1 MANPKDLERALA
13 GDKNL
18 RGADLKDAR
27 LTWADLRGAD
37 LRGADL
43 TDVNGIGADFTDAD
57 LTNADFSGADLIK
70 AVFTNADL
78 TNAKGIHLS
87 ISLRFPHK
95 GETIEERI
103 RRDSAESLVEARNE
117 LESIK
122 KLIKKTKS
130 HRGLY
135 KIERTLLTP
144 LLAKIKKSEIL
155 DDDPDLWEERHQALD
170 CYHRREE
177 QLDRKR
183 KRREEIEYLKTQV
196 TKAKGDKE
204 LESLAQEVGELQA
217 QPEYVRYKKTL
228 SEIQEEIEEKYSLL
242 GKGMRYLKRLFRRG
256 RRASQIRTASQMLN
270 QLNKEIAHLKKV
282 AIIMA
287 NPKDLERALAG
298 DKNLEGADL
307 TRADL
312 NGADLKG
319 AKLKSAS
326 LFGARLKGADLRGAD
341 LTDTDLR
348 GADLRGAILIKANLY
363 RAFVEFAR
371 LKGADL
377 TDAKGIPLSI
387 SDKFPHKGETVEE
400 KARVRLRR
408 EVEERLRREEE
419 ERLRRKTIQDV
430 TKRVSRAKKDKDLED
445 LAQEVGSLQAQPE
458 YVKEHK
464 KVLNDLQ
471 EEIEKK
477 YSLLGKG
484 RSFLKRLFRR
494 GRRASQIRTASKM
507 LNQLNKEI
515 ADLKKDL

>member
-18 RGADLKDAR
+18 RGADLK
-27 LTWADLRGAD
+27 GAD
-37 LRGADL
+37 LKGADL

-144 LLAKIKKSEIL
+144 LLAKIKKSDL

-170 CYHRREE
+170 CYYRREE

-204 LESLAQEVGELQA
+204 LEALAQEVGSLQA
-217 QPEYVRYKKTL
+217 QPEYVKEHKKTL
-228 SEIQEEIEEKYSLL
+228 SAIQEEIEEKYSVV
-242 GKGMRYLKRLFRRG
+242 GKGRRFLKKLFSRG
-256 RRASQIRTASQMLN
+256 KRASQIRTASQMLN
-270 QLNKEIAHLKKV
+270 QLNKEIA
-282 AIIMA
+282 
-287 NPKDLERALAG
+287 
-298 DKNLEGADL
+298 
-307 TRADL
+307 
-312 NGADLKG
+312 
-319 AKLKSAS
+319 
-326 LFGARLKGADLRGAD
+326 
-341 LTDTDLR
+341 
-348 GADLRGAILIKANLY
+348 
-363 RAFVEFAR
+363 
-371 LKGADL
+371 
-377 TDAKGIPLSI
+377 
-387 SDKFPHKGETVEE
+387 
-400 KARVRLRR
+400 
-408 EVEERLRREEE
+408 
-419 ERLRRKTIQDV
+419 
-430 TKRVSRAKKDKDLED
+430 
-445 LAQEVGSLQAQPE
+445 
-458 YVKEHK
+458 
-464 KVLNDLQ
+464 
-471 EEIEKK
+471 
-477 YSLLGKG
+477 
-484 RSFLKRLFRR
+484 
-494 GRRASQIRTASKM
+494 
-507 LNQLNKEI
+507 
-515 ADLKKDL
+515 DLKKEL